1 MPPKTK
7 AGKSKSP
14 VEKGKKL
21 AAKEIEEVPESGD
34 ENVATKSTAAFSKAT
49 N

>member
-14 VEKGKKL
+14 VEKGQKL
-21 AAKEIEEVPESGD
+21 AAKVIQEVPESGD